1 MRQAALAEDAWNRNQ
16 IKPVHWL
23 VLQVRCCFA
32 LHRVDDRTLDPI
44 LADLHHA
51 IFNEQLPSEL
61 QRDLPMMH
69 NFWRLL
75 RALRLRDGQ
84 DFNAQLAERAAL
96 LTASF
101 RQGGGI
107 APIALCD
114 LHGLGLCRFAKQR
127 GMPLTTQ
134 HVYLP
139 FALLDQLA

>member
-32 LHRVDDRTLDPI
+32 LHRADDRTLDPI

-101 RQGGGI
+101 RQGAASPRSRSAISTG
-107 APIALCD
+107 
-114 LHGLGLCRFAKQR
+114 
-127 GMPLTTQ
+127 
-134 HVYLP
+134 
-139 FALLDQLA
+139 